1 MGSPDLVEQAS
12 PYPLSWLRGK
22 DGVAWVWRRWAFSL
36 LTVFTLFVISAFTSH
51 FISAFYL
58 ELGGREMDRVPN
70 LKSQFPT
77 PNPQVL
83 NPNSPFLVSDPSL
96 ANPDSGHLPV
106 AIAHLRRAIAWD
118 DNNAQAYRLLGQAYL
133 AQGDYLATIEALT
146 TYTDLRP
153 DNPLGHLELAQVCEG
168 LARASPPE
176 EVYYDFIEHLPEA
189 AVTTPADPI
198 RTDYC
203 VPGGPGASCYV
214 AFTYWTMPDDELR
227 PVLFMHPS
235 S

>member
-12 PYPLSWLRGK
+12 PYPLSWLQGK
-22 DGVAWVWRRWAFSL
+22 DGVASVRRRWAFFL
-36 LTVFTLFVISAFTSH
+36 LAAFTLFAISAFTSH

-58 ELGGREMDRVPN
+58 ELGGRELDRVPN
-70 LKSQFPT
+70 LKSQFPIS
-77 PNPQVL
+77 NPQVL
-83 NPNSPFLVSDPSL
+83 NSNSPFLVFDPSL

-106 AIAHLRRAIAWD
+106 AIVHLRRATAWD
-118 DNNAQAYRLLGQAYL
+118 NNNAQDYRLLGQAYP
-133 AQGDYLATIEALT
+133 AQGDYLAAIEALT

-153 DNPLGHLELAQVCEG
+153 ENPLGHLELAQVCGG
-168 LARASPPE
+168 LALASPPE

-189 AVTTPADPI
+189 PGTMPTDPI

-203 VPGGPGASCYV
+203 VPDGPAASCYV
-214 AFTYWTMPDDELR
+214 ASTQWIMPDDELP